1 MIKPSNIKWIKHITN
16 KETGRAYLDLESLT
30 TFLLHFPNKH
40 KGNVLSPHI
49 DDLIALYQTTNGKR
63 AFTHLV
69 KPLDA
74 IRVFDKRS
82 SHHDFARKVE
92 LIAMIPEE
100 DHIDIKASELST
112 LDFRGISQG
121 NACKISNIKS
131 VTDLK
136 PIQESL
142 HRLFSPYL
150 IVKTSSDSNI
160 DNSDLQIY
168 KDDDIEVIEGKLTLK
183 RHIGRERNLKI
194 IRLKKQ
200 QALSQNNLMCEVCS
214 FSFIDTFGVEFI
226 ECHHIHPISDSFER
240 ITTLDDL
247 ALVCANCHRMLHH
260 KIDGHYKTIQELKS
274 LL

>member
-1 MIKPSNIKWIKHITN
+1 MIRPSNIIWIKHVTN
-16 KETGRAYLDLESLT
+16 KATGRAYLDLESLT

-40 KGNVLSPHI
+40 KGNVLSPKV
-49 DDLIALYQTTNGKR
+49 DDYIALYQTTMGKR

-69 KPLDA
+69 KPIDD

-92 LIAMIPEE
+92 LVAMVPEK
-100 DHIDIKASELST
+100 DHLDIKYSELSS

-142 HRLFSPYL
+142 HRLFSPHL
-150 IVKTSSDSNI
+150 IEKTSSDSGI
-160 DNSDLQIY
+160 ENSDLQIDN
-168 KDDDIEVIEGKLTLK
+168 DDDIQVIEGKLTLK
-183 RHIGRERNLKI
+183 RHISRERNQKI
-194 IRLKKQ
+194 ITLKKQ
-200 QALSQNNLMCEVCS
+200 QAISQNNLKCEVCS
-214 FSFIDTFGVEFI
+214 FSFIDTFGAEFI

-240 ITTLDDL
+240 VTTLDDL

-260 KIDGHYKTIQELKS
+260 KIDGNYKSIHELK
-274 LL
+274 LLL